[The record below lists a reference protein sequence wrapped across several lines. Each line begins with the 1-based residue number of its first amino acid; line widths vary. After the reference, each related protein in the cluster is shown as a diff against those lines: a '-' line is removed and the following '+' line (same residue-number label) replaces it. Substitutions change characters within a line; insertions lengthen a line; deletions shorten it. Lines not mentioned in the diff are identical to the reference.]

1 MPDPKTPYTKDFA
14 TTVRGVQ
21 GGYLWVAPK
30 DTPVPTGCTPAMS
43 AMAGFNCIG
52 YVVEDGITETLDA
65 SSDPLKDLN
74 GDTIAMSNASTT
86 ETITA
91 TLVSVSE
98 GSLGVQYG
106 SKNITSGAD
115 GSIEVDHN
123 WSNADEEYAVV
134 LDLLLKDGLPLRKVI
149 PASKVT
155 ERGDVTFSGSELLGR
170 EITLTYLSD
179 ENGSTC
185 KDYYGVKAGGE
196 TE

>member
-1 MPDPKTPYTKDFA
+1 MPDPQTPYTKDFA

-21 GGYLWVAPK
+21 GGYLWIAPK
-30 DTPVPTGCTPAMS
+30 GTPVPTGCTPAMS
-43 AMAGFNCIG
+43 AMAGFICIG

-65 SSDPLKDLN
+65 SSDSLKDLN
-74 GDTIAMSNASTT
+74 GDTIAMTNASTT

-106 SKNITSGAD
+106 SKNVSVAED
-115 GSIEVDHN
+115 GSITVDHN
-123 WSNADEEYAVV
+123 WSNADEEYAAV
-134 LDLLLKDGLPLRKVI
+134 LDLLLKDGMPLRKVV
-149 PASKVT
+149 AAAKVT

-170 EITLTYLSD
+170 EVALTYLSD

-185 KDYYGVKAGGE
+185 KDYYGVKASGV
-196 TE
+196 TD

>member
-43 AMAGFNCIG
+43 AMDGFICIG

-65 SSDPLKDLN
+65 SSDSLKDLN
-74 GDTIAMSNASTT
+74 GDTIAMTNASTT
-86 ETITA
+86 ETIAA

-106 SKNITSGAD
+106 SKNVSVAED
-115 GSIEVDHN
+115 GSITVDHN
-123 WSNADEEYAVV
+123 WSNADEEYAAV
-134 LDLLLKDGLPLRKVI
+134 LDLLLKDGMPLRKVVT
-149 PASKVT
+149 AAKVT

-170 EITLTYLSD
+170 EVTLTYLSD

-185 KDYYGVKAGGE
+185 KDYYGVKASE
-196 TE
+196 VTD